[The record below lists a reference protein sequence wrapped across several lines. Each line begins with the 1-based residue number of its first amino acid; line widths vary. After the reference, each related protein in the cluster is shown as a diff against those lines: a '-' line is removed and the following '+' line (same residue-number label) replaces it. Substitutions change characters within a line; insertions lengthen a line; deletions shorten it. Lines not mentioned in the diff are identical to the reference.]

1 MDAVLFH
8 DVTLDRPADV
18 ERLSALATAIV
29 KDWYDPIIG
38 PDQNDYM
45 IARFQS
51 VPALLEQLRGG
62 CTYQILQS
70 PGEPR
75 TDIGFVGFYPRGN
88 ELYLSKFYLA
98 APWRGKG
105 LAKPVLRH
113 VAAFAAAR
121 GLGAITLN
129 VNRHNPTLAVY
140 EALGFRRI
148 REECN
153 PIGHGFFMDDYVC
166 SIPVPLPF

>member
-8 DVTLDRPADV
+8 DVTLDRPADI

-29 KDWYDPIIG
+29 KDYYDPIIG

-51 VPALLEQLRGG
+51 PGAIAGQLRDG
-62 CTYQILQS
+62 CVYQILQT
-70 PGEPR
+70 PDEPR
-75 TDIGFVGFYPRGN
+75 RDIGFIGLHPRRTD
-88 ELYLSKFYLA
+88 LYLSKFYLA
-98 APWRGKG
+98 RPWRGKG

-113 VAAFAAAR
+113 IAAFAEAR
-121 GLGAITLN
+121 GLPAITLN
-129 VNRHNPTLAVY
+129 VNRRNPTVAIY
-140 EALGFRRI
+140 EALGFRRV

-153 PIGHGFFMDDYVC
+153 PIGHGYYMDDYVY